1 MVTQK
6 PNERMM
12 NDSIRRLSAFVTL
25 TLLCVILAYVP
36 VIAQKTVDTLK
47 NTPKVSTTAPDT
59 LIEHEDEDDEDSDEI
74 DSLLG
79 SFWETNQIFAYRKGV
94 PFQDSIKIALVDS
107 ARQFCNPREGKVLYG
122 FGPRRRR
129 NHKGMDIRLKTG
141 DPVVAAFDGVIRYA
155 KRNKRG
161 FGNLVVIRHFNGLET
176 YYAHLS
182 KINVESLQPVK
193 AGELIGLGG
202 STGRSRGAHLHFEV
216 RYHDKAFDPERIIDF
231 EKGILKTDTLL
242 ITKDIFEIKRK
253 PKSKTQTGTEVA
265 KSTDIT
271 YHKIRKGDTLGK
283 IAIKY
288 GTTITRICKDNK
300 ITRKTKLKIGRRL
313 KIS

>member
-1 MVTQK
+1 
-6 PNERMM
+6 MM
-12 NDSIRRLSAFVTL
+12 KDSIRRLYAFVIL
-25 TLLCVILAYVP
+25 TTLCVFFACAPLW
-36 VIAQKTVDTLK
+36 AQHSSDTLK
-47 NTPKVSTTAPDT
+47 RVSQVSTTSPDT
-59 LIEHEDEDDEDSDEI
+59 LLENEDEVDEDSEEI

-79 SFWETNQIFAYRKGV
+79 SFWETNQIFAYRKEEALR
-94 PFQDSIKIALVDS
+94 DSIKIALVDS
-107 ARQFCNPREGKVLYG
+107 TRQFCNPREGKVLYG
-122 FGPRRRR
+122 FGPRKRR

-141 DPVVAAFDGVIRYA
+141 DPVVAAFDGVVRYA
-155 KRNKRG
+155 HKNRRG

-182 KINVESLQPVK
+182 KINVQSLQAVK
-193 AGELIGLGG
+193 AGEVIGLGG
-202 STGRSRGAHLHFEV
+202 NTGRSRGAHLHFEV

-231 EKGILKTDTLL
+231 EKGMLKTDTLL

-253 PKSKTQTGTEVA
+253 PKSKNQTGTEVA
-265 KSTDIT
+265 KPSDIT
-271 YHKIRKGDTLGK
+271 YHTIKKGDTLGK

-300 ITRKTKLKIGRRL
+300 ITRKTKLKIGRKL

>member
-1 MVTQK
+1 
-6 PNERMM
+6 MM
-12 NDSIRRLSAFVTL
+12 KDSISRLSAIIIL
-25 TLLCVILAYVP
+25 SCLCILFAYFPASAQVP
-36 VIAQKTVDTLK
+36 NDTLK
-47 NTPKVSTTAPDT
+47 KASKVSTTAPDT
-59 LIEHEDEDDEDSDEI
+59 LLENEDEVDEDSDEI

-79 SFWETNQIFAYRKGV
+79 SFWETNQIFAYRKEEA
-94 PFQDSIKIALVDS
+94 FRDSIKIALVDS

-141 DPVVAAFDGVIRYA
+141 DPVVAAFDGVVRYA
-155 KRNKRG
+155 HKNRRG

-182 KINVESLQPVK
+182 KINVESLQAVK
-193 AGELIGLGG
+193 AGEVIGLGG
-202 STGRSRGAHLHFEV
+202 STGRSRGPHLHFEV

-231 EKGILKTDTLL
+231 EKGMLKADTLL

-253 PKSKTQTGTEVA
+253 PKSKTQTGTEVV

-300 ITRKTKLKIGRRL
+300 ITRKTKLKIGRKL

>member
-1 MVTQK
+1 MICIRLHKTFFTAAFLFVFLFIFQTGIFAQNQK
-6 PNERMM
+6 DSLKIQK
-12 NDSIRRLSAFVTL
+12 ND
-25 TLLCVILAYVP
+25 
-36 VIAQKTVDTLK
+36 KTGV
-47 NTPKVSTTAPDT
+47 NIPDT
-59 LIEHEDEDDEDSDEI
+59 TSEDIDGEDVDEDSDEI

-79 SFWETNQIFAYRKGV
+79 SFWETNQIFAYRKEEA
-94 PFQDSIKIALVDS
+94 FKDSVKIALVDS
-107 ARQFCNPREGKVLYG
+107 VRRFCNPKEGKVLYG

-141 DPVVAAFDGVIRYA
+141 DPVVAAFDGVVRYA
-155 KRNKRG
+155 HKNRRG

-182 KINVESLQPVK
+182 KINVNALQAVK
-193 AGELIGLGG
+193 AGEIIGLGG
-202 STGRSRGAHLHFEV
+202 STGRSRGPHLHFEI

-231 EKGILKTDTLL
+231 ETSCLKTDTLL

-253 PKSKTQTGTEVA
+253 PSKTKQTGNAIEPAGSV
-265 KSTDIT
+265 T

-283 IAIKY
+283 IALKY
-288 GTTITRICKDNK
+288 GTTITRICKENK
-300 ITRKTKLKIGRRL
+300 ITRKTKLKIGRKL

>member
-1 MVTQK
+1 MK
-6 PNERMM
+6 KI
-12 NDSIRRLSAFVTL
+12 SISRVSAFVLL
-25 TLLCVILAYVP
+25 TMACVLFTSFRVLGQNKADTTT
-36 VIAQKTVDTLK
+36 KTS
-47 NTPKVSTTAPDT
+47 KVSTTAPDS
-59 LIEHEDEDDEDSDEI
+59 LLENEDEVDEDSDEI

-79 SFWETNQIFAYRKGV
+79 SFWETNQIFAYRKEEA
-94 PFQDSIKIALVDS
+94 FRDSIKIALVDS

-141 DPVVAAFDGVIRYA
+141 DPVAAAFDGVVRYA
-155 KRNKRG
+155 HKNRRG

-182 KINVESLQPVK
+182 KINVESLQAVK
-193 AGELIGLGG
+193 AGEVIGLGG
-202 STGRSRGAHLHFEV
+202 STGRSRGPHLHFEV

-231 EKGILKTDTLL
+231 EKGMLKTDTLL

-253 PKSKTQTGTEVA
+253 PKSKTQTGTEVL
-265 KSTDIT
+265 KSTDVTI
-271 YHKIRKGDTLGK
+271 HKVRKGDTLGK

-300 ITRKTKLKIGRRL
+300 ITRKTKLKIGRKL